1 MMRPYRRTRILVD
14 NLQYRLLALNLTYF
28 FTILLIFAAALFIP
42 LIIQLESRTLSFA
55 EKQEV
60 ASQFLFLDARV
71 WPAILI
77 VFVLLA
83 IHSVFASHRIAGPL
97 YRFRRVFEAVA
108 AGDLTARAIIPKN
121 DYLATDADTI
131 NEMIAALGTRIT
143 RVEQQHGKVR
153 ALFAELKR
161 AANSSSVE
169 EMQQTIEMLGTQ
181 MEQLKVYLDQ
191 FKIAGN
197 ETSVEDKAA
206 RNPVQP
212 SPPAASARIP
222 RS

>member
-1 MMRPYRRTRILVD
+1 MMRPYRRRRILVD
-14 NLQYRLLALNLTYF
+14 NLQYRLLALNLIYF
-28 FTILLIFAAALFIP
+28 FTILLIFAAALFVP

-77 VFVLLA
+77 VFVLLT

-108 AGDLTARAIIPKN
+108 AGNLTARAIIRKN
-121 DYLATDADTI
+121 DYLGTVADTI
-131 NEMIAALGTRIT
+131 NEMIATLNTRIT
-143 RVEQQHGKVR
+143 RIEQQHGKVR

-161 AANSSSVE
+161 AANSGSVE

-191 FKIAGN
+191 FQIAVD

-212 SPPAASARIP
+212 SPPAASARIT

>member
-1 MMRPYRRTRILVD
+1 MMRPYRRRRILVD
-14 NLQYRLLALNLTYF
+14 NLQYRLLALNLIYF
-28 FTILLIFAAALFIP
+28 FTILLIFAGALFVP

-55 EKQEV
+55 AKQEV

-108 AGDLTARAIIPKN
+108 EGNLTARAIIRKN
-121 DYLATDADTI
+121 DYLVTDADTI
-131 NEMIAALGTRIT
+131 NAMIATLNTRIT
-143 RVEQQHGKVR
+143 RIEQQHGKVR

-161 AANSSSVE
+161 AAKSGSME

-212 SPPAASARIP
+212 SPPAASARIA